1 MGESGHTPRRK
12 KLLLYSINFVP
23 ELTGIGKYN
32 GEMVQWLTEHGYEV
46 RVVTAPP
53 YYPHW
58 KVQAG
63 YSSYRY
69 SKELWNGAK
78 VWRCPLWVPKSGS
91 GLKRLLHLFSFALSS
106 IPLFIKHMLWRPDV
120 CLIVEPPLALSPM
133 AVMIAKLLRIKTWL
147 HVQDFEVDA
156 AFDLGLLP
164 NHKRLKKWVIG
175 LESWLMRRFDTV
187 SSISEPMT
195 RRLLMKGVPPDR
207 IKLFPN
213 WVDIS
218 VIHPLPD
225 ETRNR
230 FRETMG
236 YTREDLVVLYS
247 GNMGEKQ
254 GLDTV
259 LDAAER
265 LQSMS
270 HVRFMLCG
278 EGVAKSKLMERAN
291 RQRLSNVRFL
301 PLQPAEK
308 LNELLNMA
316 DVHLLMQKRNTSDL
330 VMPSKLT
337 GMLASGR
344 AVIAAAEEQTAVHS
358 VMQQSQAGILIPPED
373 AIKLAEALMSLSE
386 RSDDRKRHGD
396 RAREY
401 AVSYL
406 GYESVMNAF
415 QQTMVELGVGMP

>member
-1 MGESGHTPRRK
+1 MKQSPRRK

-46 RVVTAPP
+46 RVITAPP

-58 KVQAG
+58 QVQEG

-69 SKELWNGAK
+69 KKESWNGATI
-78 VWRCPLWVPKSGS
+78 WRCPLWVPKSGS
-91 GLKRLLHLFSFALSS
+91 GLKRLLHLFSFAFSS
-106 IPLFIKHMLWRPDV
+106 IPLLFKHMLWRPDV

-133 AVMIAKLLRIKTWL
+133 AIVFAKLLKIKTWL

-156 AFDLGLLP
+156 AFELGLLP
-164 NHKRLKKWVIG
+164 NYTRLKSWVIG

-195 RRLLMKGVPPDR
+195 RRLLKKGVPSNR

-225 ETRNR
+225 EARNR
-230 FRETMG
+230 FRENMG
-236 YTREDLVVLYS
+236 YAREDLVVLYS

-259 LDAAER
+259 LDAAEK

-270 HVRFMLCG
+270 HVQFMLCG
-278 EGVAKSKLMERAN
+278 EGVAKSKLMERASK
-291 RQRLSNVRFL
+291 QRLSNVRFL

-308 LNELLNMA
+308 LNDLLNMA
-316 DVHLLMQKRNTSDL
+316 DVHLLMQKRNASDL

-358 VMQQSQAGILIPPED
+358 VMKQSRAGVLIPPED
-373 AIKLAEALMSLSE
+373 AAKLTEALLSLSI
-386 RSDDRKRHGD
+386 RSEDRKLHGD
-396 RAREY
+396 HAREY

-415 QQTMVELGVGMP
+415 QQIMIELGVRA